1 MVVQSKCVVALKIVA
16 VGCWYSGHILNTSVI
31 SSFHRLVVQWAK
43 RVSGIGLPS
52 RSLGILPNLNM

>member
-16 VGCWYSGHILNTSVI
+16 VGCWYSGHIVNTSVI
-31 SSFHRLVVQWAK
+31 SSFHRLVVSGQ
-43 RVSGIGLPS
+43 REFLGIGLPS